1 MTPSRDDSVT
11 MLGSARSIRC
21 GICGQWFTAR
31 GRQLWCSAA
40 CRQMAFR
47 RRSQSPLPTRPA
59 ILRRVGRGRV
69 TTVYECPQC
78 ESRALGTQRCDD
90 CNCFGFRVGMGGL
103 CPRCEESVALVDLL
117 PELAPLLE
125 GKP

>member
-1 MTPSRDDSVT
+1 MIPSRDVSVT
-11 MLGSARSIRC
+11 MLVSTRSVQC
-21 GICGQWFTAR
+21 GVCGRWFAAR

-40 CRQMAFR
+40 CRQTAFR
-47 RRSQSPLPTRPA
+47 RRSQSLLSIRPA
-59 ILRRVGRGRV
+59 ILRRVGRGRA
-69 TTVYECPQC
+69 TTVYQCPQC

-103 CPRCEESVALVDLL
+103 CPHCEQPVAVVDLI

>member
-1 MTPSRDDSVT
+1 MTPSRDDGVT
-11 MLGSARSIRC
+11 IRRAPVPFDAAC
-21 GICGQWFTAR
+21 GLWFAAR
-31 GRQLWCSAA
+31 GRRLWCSVA
-40 CRQMAFR
+40 CRQTAFR
-47 RRSQSPLPTRPA
+47 RRSQSPVPTRSVM
-59 ILRRVGRGRV
+59 LRRLDRGRV
-69 TTVYECPQC
+69 TTVYECPHC

-103 CPRCEESVALVDLL
+103 CPRCEEPVALVYLL

>member
-11 MLGSARSIRC
+11 MVGSARSVQC
-21 GICGQWFTAR
+21 GICGVWFATR

-47 RRSQSPLPTRPA
+47 RRLQAPLPTRPA
-59 ILRRVGRGRV
+59 ILRRVGGGRA

-103 CPRCEESVALVDLL
+103 CPRCEEPVALVDLR

-125 GKP
+125 SKR